1 MRVQF
6 RVLIIFP
13 AVTTFR
19 LWFFWLAFHLVL
31 FLVRATTRVVL
42 ILCPNVPA
50 IVLARLVFVH
60 GLQTCR
66 VFDICFFF
74 QAWYCV
80 VILATVGCET
90 VVFRLLP
97 SPVEFAPF
105 LITGRN
111 DVVT

>member
-31 FLVRATTRVVL
+31 FLVRATIRVVVL
-42 ILCPNVPA
+42 VFFSNVPA
-50 IVLARLVFVH
+50 IGLARLVIVH

-66 VFDICFFF
+66 VPGFCFFSSSLVLRRYLGYSRLRNCRF
-74 QAWYCV
+74 PP
-80 VILATVGCET
+80 LA
-90 VVFRLLP
+90 VF
-97 SPVEFAPF
+97 
-105 LITGRN
+105 G
-111 DVVT
+111 

>member
-19 LWFFWLAFHLVL
+19 LWFFWLTFLVL

-42 ILCPNVPA
+42 VLCPNVLA
-50 IVLARLVFVH
+50 IGLARLVFVH
-60 GLQTCR
+60 ELQTCR
-66 VFDICFFF
+66 VPRFSFSP
-74 QAWYCV
+74 AWYCV